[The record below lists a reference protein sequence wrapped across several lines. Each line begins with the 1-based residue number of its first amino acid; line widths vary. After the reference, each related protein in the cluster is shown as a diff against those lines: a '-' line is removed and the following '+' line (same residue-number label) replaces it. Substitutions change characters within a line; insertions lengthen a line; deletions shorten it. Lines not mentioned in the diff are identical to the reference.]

1 MPRRGR
7 TRTLTRA
14 ALLATAG
21 LLALSAC
28 GGEQAGP
35 KLELSAALPDSPSDG
50 TVLRVG
56 DPATQVALETSG
68 LIDDLDIDVEWAN
81 ITGGPKTLE
90 AFRADAI
97 DIGSVAD
104 IPPLFAHWTGTDVRI
119 VAARETVDPMEHPTY
134 ELGVAPGVDVKS
146 IEDLEGKKIA
156 YSPGQAQGALVL
168 NVLREAG
175 LTQDDVEFVEMQS
188 VDDAFS
194 VALASKQVD
203 VAPLGQ
209 TLVKTYLAKYEQ
221 DGATTIAPG
230 VRDDAWTLYTPTTV
244 LEDADKAAAIKEYV
258 AAWAKAQQWIS
269 DNPDE
274 FAEAYY
280 VDHEGLSPEDAQY
293 VVDALG
299 QFTVPTSWDE
309 FIARHQQTVDTL
321 VEAPGP
327 GAAGRGDALRPP
339 LREGDRG
346 GGGGVMTTL
355 TGSPSTPTRALAEAE
370 DVRPT
375 RRRLGPGE
383 PIRFGGLIGIGVL
396 LAAWVVGSATGVLDP
411 RTLTEPWT
419 VLQTA
424 GMLIESGRL
433 QESLVTSGIRAA
445 LGLGLGVV
453 AGTILALISG
463 LSRVGESL
471 IDGPIQVKRSIPTL
485 ALIPLLILWL
495 GIGEPM
501 KVITI
506 ALAVFVPIYIHTHN
520 GLRTIEGRYA
530 ELAETL
536 GVSRSEFVR
545 HVVLPGA
552 MPGFLLGLRFAVTSS
567 LLALV
572 VVEVINATSGIGH
585 MITLASNY
593 GQTDII
599 VVGLVVYAL
608 LGVTADAVVRLIERK
623 ALSWRRT
630 LAS

>member
-1 MPRRGR
+1 
-7 TRTLTRA
+7 
-14 ALLATAG
+14 
-21 LLALSAC
+21 
-28 GGEQAGP
+28 
-35 KLELSAALPDSPSDG
+35 
-50 TVLRVG
+50 
-56 DPATQVALETSG
+56 
-68 LIDDLDIDVEWAN
+68 
-81 ITGGPKTLE
+81 
-90 AFRADAI
+90 
-97 DIGSVAD
+97 
-104 IPPLFAHWTGTDVRI
+104 
-119 VAARETVDPMEHPTY
+119 
-134 ELGVAPGVDVKS
+134 
-146 IEDLEGKKIA
+146 
-156 YSPGQAQGALVL
+156 
-168 NVLREAG
+168 
-175 LTQDDVEFVEMQS
+175 
-188 VDDAFS
+188 
-194 VALASKQVD
+194 
-203 VAPLGQ
+203 
-209 TLVKTYLAKYEQ
+209 
-221 DGATTIAPG
+221 
-230 VRDDAWTLYTPTTV
+230 
-244 LEDADKAAAIKEYV
+244 
-258 AAWAKAQQWIS
+258 
-269 DNPDE
+269 
-274 FAEAYY
+274 
-280 VDHEGLSPEDAQY
+280 
-293 VVDALG
+293 
-299 QFTVPTSWDE
+299 
-309 FIARHQQTVDTL
+309 
-321 VEAPGP
+321 
-327 GAAGRGDALRPP
+327 
-339 LREGDRG
+339 
-346 GGGGVMTTL
+346 MTTL
-355 TGSPSTPTRALAEAE
+355 SAPSRPLAEA
-370 DVRPT
+370 D
-375 RRRLGPGE
+375 RLGPGE
-383 PIRFGGLIGIGVL
+383 PIRFGGLIGIVVL

-424 GMLIESGRL
+424 GTLIESGRL

-445 LGLGLGVV
+445 LGLCLGVV
-453 AGTILALISG
+453 AGTVLAVISG

>member
-1 MPRRGR
+1 
-7 TRTLTRA
+7 
-14 ALLATAG
+14 
-21 LLALSAC
+21 
-28 GGEQAGP
+28 
-35 KLELSAALPDSPSDG
+35 
-50 TVLRVG
+50 
-56 DPATQVALETSG
+56 
-68 LIDDLDIDVEWAN
+68 
-81 ITGGPKTLE
+81 
-90 AFRADAI
+90 
-97 DIGSVAD
+97 
-104 IPPLFAHWTGTDVRI
+104 
-119 VAARETVDPMEHPTY
+119 
-134 ELGVAPGVDVKS
+134 
-146 IEDLEGKKIA
+146 
-156 YSPGQAQGALVL
+156 
-168 NVLREAG
+168 
-175 LTQDDVEFVEMQS
+175 
-188 VDDAFS
+188 
-194 VALASKQVD
+194 
-203 VAPLGQ
+203 
-209 TLVKTYLAKYEQ
+209 
-221 DGATTIAPG
+221 
-230 VRDDAWTLYTPTTV
+230 
-244 LEDADKAAAIKEYV
+244 
-258 AAWAKAQQWIS
+258 
-269 DNPDE
+269 
-274 FAEAYY
+274 
-280 VDHEGLSPEDAQY
+280 
-293 VVDALG
+293 
-299 QFTVPTSWDE
+299 
-309 FIARHQQTVDTL
+309 
-321 VEAPGP
+321 
-327 GAAGRGDALRPP
+327 
-339 LREGDRG
+339 
-346 GGGGVMTTL
+346 MTTL
-355 TGSPSTPTRALAEAE
+355 TGNPSAPTRSLAEAE

-383 PIRFGGLIGIGVL
+383 PIRFGGLFGIVVL
-396 LAAWVVGSATGVLDP
+396 LAAWVVGSATGLLDP

-424 GMLIESGRL
+424 GTLVENGRL
-433 QESLVTSGIRAA
+433 QDSLVTSGIRAA
-445 LGLGLGVV
+445 LGLGLGVLV
-453 AGTILALISG
+453 GTVLAVISG